1 MSEKKVA
8 LITGANTGIG
18 KEIALT
24 LAEEGFTVVVNWL
37 FNEEKA
43 NEVKKEVEGKGGVCH
58 LLYGDISDYS
68 KAEEMMEETFN
79 LYGRLDVL
87 VNNAGITRDQL
98 MLRMTEQEFD
108 DVIRVNLKGT
118 FNCIK
123 GISKRMLKQRFGKII
138 NMSSVV
144 GVMGNVGQCNY
155 SASKAGVIG
164 LTKSLAKEF
173 ASRNIQV
180 NAIAPGFIET
190 DMTDKIPEKIRE
202 EMISTIPLQRMGSPK
217 DIANLVAFLASD
229 KANYITGQIIQVD
242 GGMAI

>member
-1 MSEKKVA
+1 MLDKKVA

-24 LAEEGFTVVVNWL
+24 LAAEGFIVIVNYL

-43 NEVKKEVEGKGGVCH
+43 QEVKSEIEGKGGQCH
-58 LLYGDISDYS
+58 LQYGDVSDFT
-68 KAEEMMEETFN
+68 KAAEIMEEAFTMF
-79 LYGRLDVL
+79 GRLDVL

-98 MLRMTEQEFD
+98 VLRMTEEDFD
-108 DVIRVNLKGT
+108 DVLRVNLKGT
-118 FNCIK
+118 FNCVK
-123 GISKRMLKQRFGKII
+123 GVSKRMLKQRFGKII

-144 GVMGNVGQCNY
+144 GIMGNIGQCNY

-164 LTKSLAKEF
+164 LTKSLAREF
-173 ASRNIQV
+173 AARNIQV

-190 DMTDKIPEKIRE
+190 DMTDKIPEKIKE
-202 EMISTIPLQRMGSPK
+202 EMISTIPLQRMGKPE
-217 DIANLVAFLASD
+217 DIASLVAFLASD

-242 GGMAI
+242 GGMAM